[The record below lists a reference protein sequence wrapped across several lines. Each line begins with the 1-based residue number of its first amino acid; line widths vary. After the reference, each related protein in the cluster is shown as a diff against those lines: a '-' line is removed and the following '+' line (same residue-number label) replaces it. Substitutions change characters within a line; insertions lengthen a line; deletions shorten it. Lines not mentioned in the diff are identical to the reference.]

1 MRMGVRDM
9 MDSVMEESTHA
20 VIATATV
27 VAGPSSPAKESS
39 EAYDEMLERHHDSLI
54 DDDAAQNEEMTA
66 DGLFASSVQILYD
79 VNEMKVPFIDLVTSV
94 AVNDNEVIDIASVV
108 AVPLIDLT
116 ISSPNTSANTG
127 PEQTDRAPRVG
138 YMKTEDMADNPDSE
152 EAEREGQKEE
162 MPANRTTCELHARL
176 S

>member
-1 MRMGVRDM
+1 MKKCFVGAAEAVLMRMGVRDM

-66 DGLFASSVQILYD
+66 DGLFASSVLILYD
-79 VNEMKVPFIDLVTSV
+79 VN
-94 AVNDNEVIDIASVV
+94 
-108 AVPLIDLT
+108 
-116 ISSPNTSANTG
+116 G
-127 PEQTDRAPRVG
+127 
-138 YMKTEDMADNPDSE
+138 
-152 EAEREGQKEE
+152 
-162 MPANRTTCELHARL
+162 
-176 S
+176 